1 MPGKGAA
8 LMALLDLGASVW
20 FLSTELNNRNAF
32 PQDNRDLYL
41 PNFKAAGA
49 WGNVLC
55 LGNLYAVCFCFDGFN
70 EDMKSSNSFHL
81 PQVRWLKVEV
91 AFPRIN
97 PHF

>member
-1 MPGKGAA
+1 M
-8 LMALLDLGASVW
+8 W
-20 FLSTELNNRNAF
+20 FLSNRIEHCDAF
-32 PQDNRDLYL
+32 LQDNRDLYL
-41 PNFKAAGA
+41 PNFPKAAGA

-97 PHF
+97 PLF